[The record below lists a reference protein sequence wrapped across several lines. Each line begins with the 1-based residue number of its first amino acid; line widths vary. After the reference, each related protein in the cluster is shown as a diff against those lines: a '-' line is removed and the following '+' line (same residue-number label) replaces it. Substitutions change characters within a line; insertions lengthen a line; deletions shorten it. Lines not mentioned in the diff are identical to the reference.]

1 MADLGSIGIANPSG
15 YVKGAVVAGTVRDG
29 DNALASRAVYL
40 LNRPADVSVA
50 VATLQSSQ
58 SHPTTGA
65 YSFPVPSSQLPG
77 YVANYCVLVFDE
89 GATPFN
95 AQVLDRITPA

>member
-1 MADLGSIGIANPSG
+1 MADLGAIGITTSSG
-15 YVKGAVVAGTVRDG
+15 YIKGAVVAGTVRDG

-50 VATLQSSQ
+50 VATLTRTQ

-65 YSFPVPSSQLPG
+65 YSFSVPSSQLPS
-77 YVANYCVLVFDE
+77 YVATYTVMVFDE

-95 AQVLDRITPA
+95 ALVLDRITPA